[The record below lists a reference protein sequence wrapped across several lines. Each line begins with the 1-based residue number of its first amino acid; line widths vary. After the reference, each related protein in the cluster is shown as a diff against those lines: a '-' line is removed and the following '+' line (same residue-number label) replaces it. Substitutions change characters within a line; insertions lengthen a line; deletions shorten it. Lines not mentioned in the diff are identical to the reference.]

1 MFDEKVR
8 PKAEAYAKDKIPNS
22 GWYAW
27 WDLRDETK
35 TTYMDGARYGYGLG
49 YRAAMTN
56 GCLVIKGSEK
66 GFDLNGLCKTAHE
79 YAKRRQENGGKVST
93 ETQAMLKHCA
103 TEVVEATESYTRYEE
118 DACDPLSTNS
128 DEQNLEH
135 FASEL
140 ADIICCVL
148 IIASE
153 EGIDIEQ
160 AITDCIE
167 KNRKRAEGMGD
178 KK

>member
-1 MFDEKVR
+1 MLFNEKVR
-8 PKAEAYAKDKIPNS
+8 VKAEAYAKNKVPNS
-22 GWYAW
+22 GW
-27 WDLRDETK
+27 DNLRDEIK
-35 TTYMDGARYGYGLG
+35 TAYMDGARYGYDIG

-103 TEVVEATESYTRYEE
+103 TEVVEATEAYTEYRYVKDCGVKADKSY
-118 DACDPLSTNS
+118 
-128 DEQNLEH
+128 
-135 FASEL
+135 FVSEL
-140 ADIICCVL
+140 SDIICCCM
-148 IIASE
+148 IIAAHE
-153 EGIDIEQ
+153 DIDIEK
-160 AITDCIE
+160 AIEDCVE
-167 KNRKRAEGMGD
+167 KNRKRAEGKGD

>member
-1 MFDEKVR
+1 MFNEKVR
-8 PKAEAYAKDKIPNS
+8 ARAKAYAKNRVRNEY
-22 GWYAW
+22 WYASE
-27 WDLRDETK
+27 DEAK
-35 TTYMDGARYGYGLG
+35 TAFMDGARYGYDIG

-66 GFDLNGLCKTAHE
+66 GFDLNGLAAESAEISK
-79 YAKRRQENGGKVST
+79 KRAENGGT
-93 ETQAMLKHCA
+93 EPFGTLNLLKHCA
-103 TEVVEATESYTRYEE
+103 TEVVEAMEAYTHYEE

-140 ADIICCVL
+140 ADIICCVM
-148 IIASE
+148 IIASA

-160 AITDCIE
+160 AITDCVA
-167 KNRKRAEGMGD
+167 KNRKRADGMGD